1 MTHRWMLNGS
11 PRPVQV
17 EALNKSYGKKGWGH
31 WLEMRLGKTATALNE
46 YAQYVHDFDV
56 RYMLVLAPNKFKSDW
71 ILAAKKWGLTVPMH
85 EFQSSSEKSLKEFL
99 KNNRYGL
106 VVVNYEALTYKKN
119 IDAIMPMCG
128 PDTFI
133 VADESIKLKNP
144 GSATFK
150 AALSLAKQCGYRR
163 TLSGKPLTQG
173 VHDLFG
179 QLKFMG
185 ELDGW
190 QFSLF
195 KAAFCVMGGFQGK
208 QVLGAKNEERLKVI
222 LDACSFKARKI
233 DWIEGFEKPDY
244 STRVVHLTGRQKELY
259 NQMQQDFV
267 ACLGNTIVTAD
278 QVITRLIKQSQI
290 ASGFIIDENNKIID
304 LVPPEENPRILAV
317 KSILDDELSTKLIV
331 FVHYRH
337 SIKLLEEALKEY
349 NPAVIKG
356 GADDV
361 VEQKRKFNEDESC
374 RVLIGQIDAS
384 KYGHELVGSKESP
397 CVTMVF
403 FESTYSLDS
412 RSQCEERNQ
421 FGDKSVGLSIID
433 FASTELDI
441 RIIRALQR
449 KEDVASSILGY
460 DRETGILNQQNGGG
474 R

>member
-1 MTHRWMLNGS
+1 MSYRWTLNGS

-46 YAQYVHDFDV
+46 YAQYMHDFDV
-56 RYMLVLAPNKFKSDW
+56 RYMLVLAPNKFKPDW

-85 EFQSSSEKSLKEFL
+85 EFKSSDEKALVKFV
-99 KNNRYGL
+99 KDNRCGL

-119 IDAIMPMCG
+119 VDAIMSVVG
-128 PDTFI
+128 PDTMI

-144 GSATFK
+144 SSTTFK
-150 AALSLAKQCGYRR
+150 AALSLAKECGYRR

-208 QVLGAKNEERLKVI
+208 QVLGAKNEDRLKVI

-244 STRVVHLTGRQKELY
+244 STRTVRLTGRQRELY
-259 NQMQQDFV
+259 DQMQRDFV
-267 ACLGNTIVTAD
+267 ACIGKTVITAD

-290 ASGFIIDENNKIID
+290 ASGFIIDEEGKVTN
-304 LVPPEENPRILAV
+304 LMPVQENPRILAV

-337 SIKLLEEALKEY
+337 SIGLLEQALKEY

-384 KYGHELVGSKESP
+384 KYGHELIGSETSP

-403 FESTYSLDS
+403 FENSYSNDA

-433 FASTELDI
+433 MTSTGLDEKVI
-441 RIIRALQR
+441 FALQK
-449 KEDVASSILGY
+449 KEDVAAAILGY
-460 DRETGILNQQNGGG
+460 DRFTGILP